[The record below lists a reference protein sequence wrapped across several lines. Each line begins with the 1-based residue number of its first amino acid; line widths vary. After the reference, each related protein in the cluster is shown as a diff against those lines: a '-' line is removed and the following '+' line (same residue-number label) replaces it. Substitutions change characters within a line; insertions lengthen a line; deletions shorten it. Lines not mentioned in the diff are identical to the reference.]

1 MKIKA
6 FAASVI
12 FLAACCF
19 SAFAATSIDVA
30 LVPSH
35 QGSAHA
41 LWLTC
46 DSSVK
51 FHVFTLRT
59 PDRLVIDLKGIYSK
73 AEVNQPLLNGHPL
86 IKNSRHGYPIPHTAR
101 LVYDLSQPVRIA
113 ATKITAKGQHRVQL
127 QVVFNPI
134 SWSTFA
140 AKKAVKPSLRDV
152 VVVIDPGHGGHD
164 PGAKGPHH
172 ALEKDIVLAIAKL
185 LKHLIEKQPGMRVVL
200 TRDDDRYVGLR
211 KRLQFAHQSNA
222 DVFISIHADAY
233 SRETI
238 HGASVFALSQRG
250 ATSEAARWLAEK
262 ENYSELGGVDLRSLD
277 DRDGMVRVVLLD
289 LAQTATISASL
300 KLGAVVLKNLDS
312 VGSLH
317 HSTVEQARFVVLKSP
332 DTPSILVETGFISNP
347 TDARNLTNA
356 HHQMKLAQAIF
367 TGLKRYFSINPPHRT
382 RFEALSLSQEKMG

>member
-1 MKIKA
+1 M
-6 FAASVI
+6 
-12 FLAACCF
+12 
-19 SAFAATSIDVA
+19 
-30 LVPSH
+30 
-35 QGSAHA
+35 
-41 LWLTC
+41 
-46 DSSVK
+46 
-51 FHVFTLRT
+51 
-59 PDRLVIDLKGIYSK
+59 
-73 AEVNQPLLNGHPL
+73 
-86 IKNSRHGYPIPHTAR
+86 NSRHGYPLPHTLR
-101 LVYDLSQPVRIA
+101 LVYDLRQPVRIT
-113 ATKITAKGQHRVQL
+113 ATKKTDVSQRNVQL
-127 QVVFNPI
+127 QVRFTPI
-134 SWSTFA
+134 SPSKVSAKAA
-140 AKKAVKPSLRDV
+140 AKTALRDV

-185 LKHLIEKQPGMRVVL
+185 LKQLIEKQPGMRVVL
-200 TRDDDRYVGLR
+200 TRDEDRYVGLR

-277 DRDGMVRVVLLD
+277 DSDGMVRVVLLD

-317 HSTVEQARFVVLKSP
+317 HSTVEQARFVVLKSL

-347 TDARNLTNA
+347 TDARNLTNST
-356 HHQMKLAQAIF
+356 HQMKLAQAIF
-367 TGLKRYFSINPPHRT
+367 AGLKRYFSINPPHGT
-382 RFEALSLSQEKMG
+382 RFEALSSTQGTMG

>member
-1 MKIKA
+1 MKMKR
-6 FAASVI
+6 FAAHAI
-12 FLAACCF
+12 FLVACCF
-19 SAFAATSIDVA
+19 SAFAATTIDVA
-30 LVPSH
+30 LVPSY

-41 LWLTC
+41 LRLTC
-46 DSSVK
+46 SSFVK
-51 FHVFTLRT
+51 FHVFTLSN
-59 PDRLVIDLKGIYSK
+59 PERLVIDLEGIHGK
-73 AEVNQPLLNGHPL
+73 AEVKQHLNGHPL
-86 IKNSRHGYPIPHTAR
+86 IKNSRHGYPIPHTVR

-113 ATKITAKGQHRVQL
+113 ATKTTDKGQRRVQL
-127 QVVFNPI
+127 QVLFSPI
-134 SWSTFA
+134 SRSTFR
-140 AKKAVKPSLRDV
+140 AKKTVKPALREI

-172 ALEKDIVLAIAKL
+172 ALEKDIVLAIAKS

-200 TRDDDRYVGLR
+200 TRDEDRYVGLR

-289 LAQTATISASL
+289 LAQTATISSSL

-347 TDARNLTNA
+347 TDARNLINPT
-356 HHQMKLAQAIF
+356 HQMKLAQAIF
-367 TGLKRYFSINPPHRT
+367 TGLKRYFSINPPHGT
-382 RFEALSLSQEKMG
+382 RFEALSLSQGKMR